1 MEKPTVNKLSE
12 SDDKKKE
19 LKRKCKNFSIKEK
32 LEIIDRLESEPLN
45 NILKEINVN
54 ASTVRKWKKNRK
66 ELEDSLIEHIVQRKR
81 RRQALNAE
89 VDEALY
95 IWLCESRRT
104 GDFVTGTMLKQ
115 RALDLHEKMNC
126 KTKFSASDGWL
137 RNWKNRYNIKL
148 QTTNKEK
155 LLRDQEAAEEFITK
169 FRNDVQSEGLSR
181 KQVFNLVDTPLNYKS
196 LPMMMFSREEESE
209 LSSLK
214 TNVDRLTVTVCCNA
228 DGTFKLPLVI
238 IGNTKNPKALDGIP
252 KNHLPVYYRH
262 QTKASMDTE
271 IFEEWFKNEFVP
283 KVTRYLTKENLP
295 LRAVLLVNDCRAH
308 LHLKVNSMETV
319 IFPSNVMALIQP
331 LGQGILEA
339 VKRRYKYIL
348 TLALVSK
355 KQDNVELP
363 TLLTDVT
370 IKEAIYWVNEAWE
383 AVKQESIYKC
393 WKKIW
398 PVECK
403 IENLPNSFEFVS
415 SDTINS
421 HDFIFSAEED
431 MIDEEL
437 TYGDVLRVLQ
447 KIDVYKNI
455 RLQSVKDWIE
465 QNDGEDFE
473 KSLKDQGIINLS
485 KNQSEEINENDK
497 NLDSTNERA
506 EFVKDNSVSG
516 PEALNAIEK
525 VIKFSNNF
533 KLSLDTIV
541 SLHKIKTEI
550 MSLVVNSK

>member
-1 MEKPTVNKLSE
+1 
-12 SDDKKKE
+12 
-19 LKRKCKNFSIKEK
+19 
-32 LEIIDRLESEPLN
+32 
-45 NILKEINVN
+45 
-54 ASTVRKWKKNRK
+54 
-66 ELEDSLIEHIVQRKR
+66 
-81 RRQALNAE
+81 
-89 VDEALY
+89 
-95 IWLCESRRT
+95 
-104 GDFVTGTMLKQ
+104 MLKQ

-398 PVECK
+398 PVE
-403 IENLPNSFEFVS
+403 S
-415 SDTINS
+415 
-421 HDFIFSAEED
+421 EED